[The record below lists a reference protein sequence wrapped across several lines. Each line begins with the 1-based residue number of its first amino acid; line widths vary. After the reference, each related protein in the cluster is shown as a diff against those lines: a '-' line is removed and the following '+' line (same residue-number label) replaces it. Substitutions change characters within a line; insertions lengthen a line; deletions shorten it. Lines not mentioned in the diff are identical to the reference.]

1 MAVTLTVAKLAARM
15 RISADPAVAPSE
27 PILGILT
34 GILATAKGEVE
45 GYAPAAPEEPQNEAT
60 IRMAGWLYE
69 SSPLTQGNP
78 FIHSGAR
85 ALLSRYHTSAPVNTG
100 ILPSPVGVTE
110 TIIVPSH
117 PVNPGNHKRYIGWS
131 DDVAVT
137 QAELDVAV
145 SFNSDVLTVP
155 TRVANGY
162 LWFSVP
168 DSEGYPDSLIRQGN
182 PTNQISFFAEQ
193 AGMLTA
199 EGDDYLVGL
208 NPNLLNPASLSGQ
221 TITLGYSG

>member
-1 MAVTLTVAKLAARM
+1 M

-85 ALLSRYHTSAPVNTG
+85 ALLARYRTSEPVNTG
-100 ILPSPVGVTE
+100 ILPSPVDVTE

-131 DDVAVT
+131 DDVVVT

-155 TRVANGY
+155 ARVANGY

-182 PTNQISFFAEQ
+182 PTNQISFFTQQ
-193 AGMLTA
+193 AGTLTA
-199 EGDDYLVGL
+199 EGDDYLAGL
-208 NPNLLNPASLSGQ
+208 NPNLLNPTNLSGR

>member
-1 MAVTLTVAKLAARM
+1 M
-15 RISADPAVAPSE
+15 RISADPTVAPSE

-85 ALLSRYHTSAPVNTG
+85 ALLARYHTSAPVNTG
-100 ILPSPVGVTE
+100 IVPSPVGVTE

-131 DDVAVT
+131 DDVVVT

-155 TRVANGY
+155 ARVANGY

-182 PTNQISFFAEQ
+182 PTNQISFFTQQ
-193 AGMLTA
+193 AGTLTA
-199 EGDDYLVGL
+199 EGDDYLAGL
-208 NPNLLNPASLSGQ
+208 NPNLLNPTNLSGR